1 MTSHVNTAGVQLA
14 LISNSIAGIVRK
26 MSNSLLRTGRSG
38 VLAMAREFSCCVV
51 TAQDELLAAAESLP
65 IHVLSGPDLMSKSM
79 KKLHPCFKKGDA
91 FLHNS
96 PYHGCSHPADHTIL
110 VPIMD
115 GEGNHRFTVQSK
127 AHQADIG
134 NSIPTTYFGNARDVY
149 QEGAIIFPSVKVQ
162 NNYQNIDDIIRIC
175 QLRIRV
181 PSQWWGDYLA
191 MIGAARI
198 GERELTKLGEEIGW
212 DTLDE
217 FISDWFDYSEKRMT
231 NAIKSIPSGDAEHT
245 SVHDAFPGTPTEG
258 IPIHTKVKVDGKAG
272 KINVDLR
279 DNPDCL
285 PCGLNLSEACS
296 KTSAMLGV
304 FNSIDHTVPKNAG
317 SFRRLKVH
325 LRNNCV
331 VGIPSHPTS
340 CSVATTN
347 VADRVANGVQS
358 AMAQLSNKV
367 GMAEC
372 GAINP
377 PAASVIS
384 GNDPRTGKD
393 YVNQV
398 FLGKTC
404 GAASSSADAW
414 QTISHV
420 GNGGMCFMDS
430 VELDELRHPIY
441 VHSRGFVEDTEGAG
455 YYCGSRAAFAIF
467 GPQNCSMDIVYN
479 SDGNINAPKGVRGGT
494 SGASAY
500 QHKIDKNG
508 KNVSVPNCGRITL
521 DNGELIVS
529 YSCGGGGYGSPIE
542 RDPNSVAKDVSE
554 GFITVTR
561 AKNIYGVLLDSV
573 GGVSVEETKKLRLSL
588 REEVSKFQ

>member
-1 MTSHVNTAGVQLA
+1 
-14 LISNSIAGIVRK
+14 
-26 MSNSLLRTGRSG
+26 
-38 VLAMAREFSCCVV
+38 
-51 TAQDELLAAAESLP
+51 
-65 IHVLSGPDLMSKSM
+65 
-79 KKLHPCFKKGDA
+79 
-91 FLHNS
+91 
-96 PYHGCSHPADHTIL
+96 
-110 VPIMD
+110 
-115 GEGNHRFTVQSK
+115 
-127 AHQADIG
+127 
-134 NSIPTTYFGNARDVY
+134 
-149 QEGAIIFPSVKVQ
+149 
-162 NNYQNIDDIIRIC
+162 
-175 QLRIRV
+175 
-181 PSQWWGDYLA
+181 
-191 MIGAARI
+191 
-198 GERELTKLGEEIGW
+198 
-212 DTLDE
+212 
-217 FISDWFDYSEKRMT
+217 
-231 NAIKSIPSGDAEHT
+231 
-245 SVHDAFPGTPTEG
+245 
-258 IPIHTKVKVDGKAG
+258 
-272 KINVDLR
+272 
-279 DNPDCL
+279 
-285 PCGLNLSEACS
+285 
-296 KTSAMLGV
+296 MLGV

-317 SFRRLKVH
+317 SFRRLEVR

-347 VADRVANGVQS
+347 VADRVANGVQA
-358 AMAQLSNKV
+358 AMAQLSHKV

-455 YYCGSRAAFAIF
+455 HYCGSRAAFAIF

-479 SDGNINAPKGVRGGT
+479 SDGNINAPKGVRGGA

-508 KNVSVPNCGRITL
+508 KNVSVPNCGRVTL
-521 DNGELIVS
+521 NNGEMIVS

-554 GFITVTR
+554 GFITVAR
-561 AKNIYGVLLDSV
+561 AKKTYGVLLDQT
-573 GGVSVEETKKLRLSL
+573 GGVSVEETTKLRLSL
-588 REEVSKFQ
+588 RDEASSSK